1 MISFCGRAIS
11 GFARRSL
18 HPDCQ
23 VASGG
28 LACFAAVAEAG
39 CRHEVTRTGSAAAAA
54 RTPAFKRVNTAL
66 GSIRAAITGTCRSIS
81 QKHVPRSPAEFEY
94 RCNRRHDLAAM
105 LPRLTRAAVQTPPM
119 PCRMLTV
126 AEVSA
131 E

>member
-1 MISFCGRAIS
+1 MSAGGEVGLVMVRLSPRISWTRK
-11 GFARRSL
+11 ARSTR
-18 HPDCQ
+18 
-23 VASGG
+23 
-28 LACFAAVAEAG
+28 
-39 CRHEVTRTGSAAAAA
+39 CRHEVARTGSAAAAA